1 VGEETEFF
9 SISGERISLSQLASD
24 KRVCCRRC
32 MEMSDRA
39 IFYVWIVAW
48 GAFVLLTMLAGIT
61 YSTPMMFPFFEAD

>member
-1 VGEETEFF
+1 VGEETESF
-9 SISGERISLSQLASD
+9 SISGERISASQRASD

-32 MEMSDRA
+32 MEMSDRE